1 MLPQEVHIVSITCIN
16 ILGNE
21 LHIIMAICA
30 VSLIIGCI
38 ILLMQSVLALLLE
51 TIDEIYDLP

>member
-1 MLPQEVHIVSITCIN
+1 MLPQEAHIVSITGIN

-38 ILLMQSVLALLLE
+38 MLLMQSA
-51 TIDEIYDLP
+51 